1 MHERGS
7 TRPEKKMF
15 VIYSFD
21 DHFFKQSRTQ
31 LECESEKPDHGTVPK
46 EGDYSESFWMKNFF
60 DGEIDMS
67 RQTNDGYVVLS
78 INDSERMLRSHN
90 PLRDPVILVKRD
102 GQYSLRDGFH
112 RIYEARAR
120 NYMKRV
126 WTIVLDMDEETDDTC
141 NL

>member
-1 MHERGS
+1 
-7 TRPEKKMF
+7 MF

-31 LECESEKPDHGTVPK
+31 LECESEKPDDGTVQK

-60 DGEIDMS
+60 DGKIDMS
-67 RQTNDGYVVLS
+67 RQTTDNGYVILS

-102 GQYSLRDGFH
+102 GQYALRDGFH
-112 RIYEARAR
+112 RIHEARAR

-126 WTIVLDMDEETDDTC
+126 WTIVLDMDEEMDDTC
-141 NL
+141 DTP